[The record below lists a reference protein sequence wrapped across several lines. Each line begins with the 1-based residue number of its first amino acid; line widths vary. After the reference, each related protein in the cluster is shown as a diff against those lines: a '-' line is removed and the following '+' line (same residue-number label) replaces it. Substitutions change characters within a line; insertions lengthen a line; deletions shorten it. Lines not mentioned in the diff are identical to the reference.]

1 MRIALAHSFLTSRG
15 GGERFVLEAA
25 KEWGK
30 RHEVTV
36 HTWEY
41 LPESTFPEFESLGV
55 KIIPH
60 RRGITPFS
68 KLVSWSSIRLHADVV
83 SAHGFPAHFT
93 SFCHPHVVYYLHI
106 IPGFARL
113 HHSRNPLMRAY
124 AGTVAAIDRRAS
136 HRCREIIANSKLTS
150 QWARVA
156 YHRRAPVI
164 HPGIHPR
171 EFHAKSYG
179 EFALCVSRLVP
190 EKRVL
195 ELVREWNPH
204 SSGGLKLVIVGM
216 GERQFVSQ
224 LEREARGKDVEIL
237 SSGISD
243 HRLKELYS
251 TCQCV
256 VLPAHHEP
264 FGIVLL
270 EGMASGKPVIA
281 HASGGPLEIVSP
293 GTGFLVPN
301 DRSMLAAVRWLAG
314 EKQLAQR
321 MGKLAI
327 KRAAHFA
334 WEKQLAK
341 LESVLHRASDWKG

>member
-30 RHEVTV
+30 RHDVAV

-41 LPESTFPEFESLGV
+41 LPESTFPEFESLDV
-55 KIIPH
+55 KVIPH

-68 KLVSWSSIRLHADVV
+68 KLISWSSLRLHADVV

-93 SFCHPHVVYYLHI
+93 SFCHPHVVYYMHI
-106 IPGFARL
+106 IPGFAHL
-113 HHSRNPLMRAY
+113 EHSRNPLMKAY
-124 AGTVAAIDRRAS
+124 AGTVAAVDRRAAY
-136 HRCREIIANSKLTS
+136 HCREIIANSRLTS
-150 QWARVA
+150 HWARGN
-156 YHRRAPVI
+156 YGRRAPII
-164 HPGIHPR
+164 HPGIHPK
-171 EFHAKSYG
+171 EFQSKSFG

-204 SSGGLKLVIVGM
+204 SSGGLKLVIAGM
-216 GERQFVSQ
+216 GEKGFVSE
-224 LEREARGKDVEIL
+224 LVREARGKDIEIL
-237 SSGISD
+237 SEGISD
-243 HRLKELYS
+243 RRLKELYA
-251 TCQCV
+251 TCRCV
-256 VLPAHHEP
+256 VLPAHREP

-270 EGMASGKPVIA
+270 EGMASGKPVIG

-301 DRSMLAAVRWLAG
+301 DGSMLAAVRLVAG
-314 EKQLAQR
+314 DKQLARR
-321 MGKLAI
+321 MGKKAF

-341 LESVLHRASDWKG
+341 LEAVLLRAADWKG